1 MASQVPGARSHY
13 LPLRGRAS
21 LPGALRPPTN
31 HEERW
36 GDHSFALDSVMLSGG
51 ARGVFRASITWR
63 TGCFPLVSPCVAPA
77 LGFFPMSPEGRV
89 LNPIRRWLG
98 TRCTVAALTRAREH
112 PPPPLRARIPVPLVG
127 NSFGTGMPHPRKSR
141 LCVGSATYFPSLVW

>member
-1 MASQVPGARSHY
+1 MAHGLLPVGISVRGPGSR
-13 LPLRGRAS
+13 L
-21 LPGALRPPTN
+21 
-31 HEERW
+31 
-36 GDHSFALDSVMLSGG
+36 
-51 ARGVFRASITWR
+51 
-63 TGCFPLVSPCVAPA
+63 
-77 LGFFPMSPEGRV
+77 FPMSPEGRV

-141 LCVGSATYFPSLVW
+141 LCVGSPTYFPSLVW

>member
-51 ARGVFRASITWR
+51 ARGVFRASLASRGARVASRWYLR
-63 TGCFPLVSPCVAPA
+63 AWPRLSAFSPCP
-77 LGFFPMSPEGRV
+77 PRV
-89 LNPIRRWLG
+89 G
-98 TRCTVAALTRAREH
+98 CLTLFADGWERDA
-112 PPPPLRARIPVPLVG
+112 PLRR
-127 NSFGTGMPHPRKSR
+127 
-141 LCVGSATYFPSLVW
+141 